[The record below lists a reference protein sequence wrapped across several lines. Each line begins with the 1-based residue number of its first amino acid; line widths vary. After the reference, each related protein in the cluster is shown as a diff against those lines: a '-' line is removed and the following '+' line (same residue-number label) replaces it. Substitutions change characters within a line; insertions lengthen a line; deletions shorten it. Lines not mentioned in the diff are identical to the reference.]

1 MINKIKK
8 EFERFTAKVSDR
20 LFKTTKF
27 DLYQRKYSNIYNNN
41 YVFKKNQ
48 FSLVHVPR
56 SGGST
61 VHSYLLESSKDFFS
75 GVDSRLQPKGTFILG
90 LLEIL

>member
-27 DLYQRKYSNIYNNN
+27 DLYQRKYSNIYNNK
-41 YVFKKNQ
+41 YVFEKNQ
-48 FSLVHVPR
+48 FSLVHIPR

-61 VHSYLLESSKDFFS
+61 VHSYLLEIVKDFL
-75 GVDSRLQPKGTFILG
+75 VEYIMARYLCHVIQINLN
-90 LLEIL
+90 I

>member
-27 DLYQRKYSNIYNNN
+27 DLYQRKYSNIYDNK
-41 YVFKKNQ
+41 YIFLK
-48 FSLVHVPR
+48 
-56 SGGST
+56 T
-61 VHSYLLESSKDFFS
+61 
-75 GVDSRLQPKGTFILG
+75 
-90 LLEIL
+90 